1 MKILFL
7 TFITFFS
14 LNTFSDLS
22 DYVGQSKMRCE
33 VLFEILPKIG
43 NRKMLGKAAKQY
55 REKFKTSGNLIIL
68 SSETNEIPLIAAL
81 DFPTN
86 TIPQIFEQGC
96 EIKNSELFCEDYM
109 TDGERESLTSLI
121 FNLKTKIISVNKN
134 TSGKSSRISLESK
147 LDGVCN

>member
-7 TFITFFS
+7 IFITFFS

-33 VLFEILPKIG
+33 VLFEVLPKIG
-43 NRKMLGKAAKQY
+43 NRKMLGKAANQY

-109 TDGERESLTSLI
+109 TDGERESLTSLK

>member
-1 MKILFL
+1 MKILLL

-14 LNTFSDLS
+14 LNAFSDLS

-68 SSETNEIPLIAAL
+68 SSETNKIPLIAAL

-96 EIKNSELFCEDYM
+96 EIKNSELYCEDYI
-109 TDGERESLTSLI
+109 TDGERETLTSLR
-121 FNLKTKIISVNKN
+121 FNLQTKIISVNKN

>member
-7 TFITFFS
+7 TFITLFS
-14 LNTFSDLS
+14 LNTFADLS

-33 VLFEILPKIG
+33 VIYESFPKIG

-55 REKFKTSGNLIIL
+55 RDKYKASGDLIIL
-68 SSETNEIPLIAAL
+68 SSETNKIPLIAAL

-86 TIPQIFEQGC
+86 TITKIFEQGC
-96 EIKNSELFCEDYM
+96 EIKNSELLCEDYI
-109 TDGERESLTSLI
+109 TDGERETSAFLK
-121 FNLKTKIISVNKN
+121 FNLSTKIINVNQN

-147 LDGVCN
+147 VDGVCN

>member
-14 LNTFSDLS
+14 LNSFSDLS

-33 VLFEILPKIG
+33 AIYELLPKIN
-43 NRKMLGKAAKQY
+43 NREMRGRAAKQY
-55 REKFKTSGNLIIL
+55 RDKFKTSGNLIIL
-68 SSETNEIPLIAAL
+68 SSETNKIPLIAAL

-86 TIPQIFEQGC
+86 TIVEIFKQGC
-96 EIKNSELFCEDYM
+96 EIKNSELFCEDYL
-109 TDGERESLTSLI
+109 TNGDRESLTSLR
-121 FNLKTKIISVNKN
+121 FNLKTKIISVTKN
-134 TSGKSSRISLESK
+134 TSGKSSRMSFESK

>member
-1 MKILFL
+1 MKILLL

-33 VLFEILPKIG
+33 VLFEKLPKIG

-68 SSETNEIPLIAAL
+68 SSETNKIPLIAAL

-86 TIPQIFEQGC
+86 TIPQIFKQGC
-96 EIKNSELFCEDYM
+96 EIKNSELLCENYI
-109 TDGERESLTSLI
+109 TDGESEALTSLI

-134 TSGKSSRISLESK
+134 ISGKSSRISLESK

>member
-14 LNTFSDLS
+14 LNSFSDLS
-22 DYVGQSKMRCE
+22 EYAALSKMRCE
-33 VLFEILPKIG
+33 AIYETFPKIR
-43 NRKMLGKAAKQY
+43 NREMRGAAAKQY
-55 REKFKTSGNLIIL
+55 RDKFKTSGNLIIL
-68 SSETNEIPLIAAL
+68 SSETNKITLIAAL

-96 EIKNSELFCEDYM
+96 EIKNSELYCEEYI
-109 TDGERESLTSLI
+109 TDGERETLTSLR
-121 FNLKTKIISVNKN
+121 FNMKTKIISVNRD

>member
-96 EIKNSELFCEDYM
+96 VIKNSELFCEDYI
-109 TDGERESLTSLI
+109 TNGERESLTSLT